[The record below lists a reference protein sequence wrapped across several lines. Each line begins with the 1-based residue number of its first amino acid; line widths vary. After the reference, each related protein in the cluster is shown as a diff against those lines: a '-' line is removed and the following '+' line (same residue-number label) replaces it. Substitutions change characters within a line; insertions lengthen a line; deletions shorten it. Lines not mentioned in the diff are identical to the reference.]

1 MMLQQNVLTKRSV
14 LMQTLGPSTCKSI
27 RDRSVVAKLLSMSRV
42 STIAAGCRGLRPAAS
57 WIAWCVAIWCAFVW
71 CAVAWCAVAVST
83 HAPPA
88 HADEVDFV
96 RDVRPILEQHCYSC
110 HGADKQKSGL
120 RLDIKSEAFK
130 GGDGYGPSIVPNN
143 LDESPLITFVTS
155 ENADER
161 MPPEGPGLS
170 SAEIDV
176 LARWVEQGGKWP
188 AGVDLAQLEDRTD
201 HWSFK
206 LLEVATPPLLEPQ
219 TVAAAESEKPSM
231 LANNPIDS
239 FVLAKLHEHGLR
251 LSPPAE
257 RLSWLRRVT
266 FDLTGLPP
274 TPAAIEHFLTDA
286 RDDAF
291 ERMVDELLKSP
302 RYGER
307 WGQHWLDV
315 VRYADTDGFEVNTPR
330 PNAWPYR
337 DYVIDAFNQDT
348 PYDQFIREQLAGD
361 TLGKDAAT
369 GFLVTAAALL
379 PGQIGQDDESKRLA
393 RQDELAEII
402 INTGEAFLGLSI
414 GCARC
419 HDHKFDAIPHRDYYA
434 LQAFFSG
441 VKYGE
446 RPIQSPESESKLAA
460 AESLRSQI
468 AELEQQLTA
477 KQASQATIA
486 TNAKLNELAFTPR
499 PAKFIRFAIHDAN
512 RHPTLGLIE
521 PCIDEFEIFASGETR
536 QNVALAVHGTTVTAS
551 GSRTSDIHRLEHIH
565 DGLYGNSRSWM
576 SDKAGQGWVQFEL
589 PEVTDIASV
598 AWSRDRDGQ
607 LDDRLP
613 TLFSLEVGEES
624 DRLQHVAG
632 ITADQATELQSLL
645 ETKSKLEAE
654 LGEISK
660 VPMVFAGQF
669 SVPEPTF
676 LLSRGD
682 PEQPVEKVAPAVPS
696 ALGNA
701 TLAADSSDSERRQM
715 LAAWIA
721 SPDNPLTARVMVNR
735 VWQWH
740 FGVGLV
746 ETASDFGRSGH
757 QPTHPELLDW
767 LAQEFIDSGW
777 SIKHLHR
784 SVVLSATYRQ
794 SSRIDPRAEE
804 IDADVRLLW
813 RYPARRLEAETI
825 RDTMLAVSGR
835 LNLQTG
841 GPGFDLFQS
850 RGGLSGFPPVESFS
864 GDGLKRMVYAH
875 KIRMEREAVF
885 GAFDCPDAGQSTAR
899 RRQSTT
905 PIQALNL
912 FNSRFTIEES
922 EALRQRVEQLEPTDV
937 NRQIALA
944 YQLALGREP
953 SNDEIADAAPVVRT
967 HGLAT
972 LCRAIFNSN
981 EFLFLP

>member
-1 MMLQQNVLTKRSV
+1 MTLSPVAWFTK
-14 LMQTLGPSTCKSI
+14 T
-27 RDRSVVAKLLSMSRV
+27 
-42 STIAAGCRGLRPAAS
+42 AACTMA
-57 WIAWCVAIWCAFVW
+57 
-71 CAVAWCAVAVST
+71 AVALCLQTPVC
-83 HAPPA
+83 
-88 HADEVDFV
+88 ADEIDFV
-96 RDVRPILEQHCYSC
+96 RDVRPIFEQHCYSC
-110 HGADKQKSGL
+110 HGAEKKKSGL

-130 GGDGYGPSIVPNN
+130 GGDGYGPSIVPHN
-143 LDESPLITFVTS
+143 LYESPLITFVTN
-155 ENADER
+155 EDAEER

-170 SAEIDV
+170 PAEIAV
-176 LARWVEQGGKWP
+176 LTRWVEQGGHWP
-188 AGVDLAQLEDRTD
+188 DGVDLAQLEDRTD

-206 LLEVATPPLLEPQ
+206 PLNVAVPSISQPDA
-219 TVAAAESEKPSM
+219 VAADDATQPIPT
-231 LANNPIDS
+231 ANNSIDS
-239 FVLAKLHEHGLR
+239 FVLAKLQQHGLQP
-251 LSPPAE
+251 SPPAE
-257 RLSWLRRVT
+257 RLTWLRRVT

-274 TPAAIEHFLTDA
+274 TPEAIEQFYSDT

-291 ERMVDELLKSP
+291 ERVVDELLKSP

-348 PYDQFIREQLAGD
+348 PYDQFIREQLVGD

-446 RPIQSPESESKLAA
+446 RPIQSPESESQIAA
-460 AESLRSQI
+460 ADALRSKI
-468 AELEQQLTA
+468 ATIEQQLTA
-477 KQASQATIA
+477 QQASQTIVA
-486 TNAKLNELAFTPR
+486 TNAKLNEVEFTPR
-499 PAKFIRFAIHDAN
+499 PIKFIRFTIHDSS

-521 PCIDEFEIFASGETR
+521 PCIDEFEIFTSGTSRE
-536 QNVALAVHGTTVTAS
+536 NVALASHGTTVTAS

-576 SDKAGQGWVQFEL
+576 SDRAGQGWVQFEL
-589 PEVTDIASV
+589 PEVTEIASV
-598 AWSRDRDGQ
+598 AWSRDREGHF
-607 LDDRLP
+607 DDRLP
-613 TLFSLEVGEES
+613 TLFSLEVGQTL
-624 DRLQHVAG
+624 DQLHHVAG
-632 ITADQATELQSLL
+632 VAADQATELQSLL
-645 ETKSKLEAE
+645 EMKAKLEAE
-654 LGEISK
+654 LAAVNK

-669 SVPEPTF
+669 SAPEPTF

-682 PEQPVEKVAPAVPS
+682 PEQPVEEVVPAVLS
-696 ALGNA
+696 ALGDL
-701 TLAADSSDSERRQM
+701 TLPAASSDVQRRQA
-715 LAAWIA
+715 LANWIA
-721 SPDNPLTARVMVNR
+721 SPTNPLTARVMVNR
-735 VWQWH
+735 IWQWH
-740 FGVGLV
+740 FGTGLV

-767 LAQEFIDSGW
+767 LAREFIESGW
-777 SIKHLHR
+777 SIKHPHR
-784 SVVLSATYRQ
+784 MMVLSATYRQ
-794 SSRIDPRAEE
+794 SSRIDPRGQE

-813 RYPARRLEAETI
+813 RFPARRLEAETI

-912 FNSRFTIEES
+912 FNSRFTIEEAT
-922 EALRQRVEQLEPTDV
+922 ALSQRVEQLESTDV
-937 NRQIALA
+937 PRQIVLT
-944 YQLALGREP
+944 YQFALGREP
-953 SNDEIADAAPVVRT
+953 NEDELADAEPVVRA
-967 HGLAT
+967 HGLTT

>member
-1 MMLQQNVLTKRSV
+1 
-14 LMQTLGPSTCKSI
+14 MQALEPST
-27 RDRSVVAKLLSMSRV
+27 DVSVTDKLLSMSRV
-42 STIAAGCRGLRPAAS
+42 SPIATGCHGLRPAAGWLS
-57 WIAWCVAIWCAFVW
+57 R
-71 CAVAWCAVAVST
+71 CAVAWCVVAVSA
-83 HAPPA
+83 HAPSR
-88 HADEVDFV
+88 ADEVDFV

-143 LDESPLITFVTS
+143 LDESPLIAFVTS

-161 MPPEGPGLS
+161 MPPQGPGLS
-170 SAEIDV
+170 PAEIGI
-176 LARWVEQGGKWP
+176 LSRWVEQGGHWP

-206 LLEVATPPLLEPQ
+206 PLKVAKPPLLEPQ
-219 TVAAAESEKPSM
+219 TVAAVESEKPST
-231 LANNPIDS
+231 LANNPIDY
-239 FVLAKLHEHGLR
+239 FVLAKLQEHGLR
-251 LSPPAE
+251 LAPPAE

-274 TPAAIEHFLTDA
+274 TPAAIERFLSDT
-286 RDDAF
+286 RDDAL
-291 ERMVDELLKSP
+291 ERVVAELLKSP

-315 VRYADTDGFEVNTPR
+315 VRYADTDGCEVNTPR

-337 DYVIDAFNQDT
+337 DYVIHAFNQDT

-361 TLGKDAAT
+361 MLGKDAAT

-379 PGQIGQDDESKRLA
+379 PGQIGQDDQSKRLA

-419 HDHKFDAIPHRDYYA
+419 HDHKFDAISHRDYYA

-446 RPIQSPESESKLAA
+446 RPIQSAESQSKLAA

-468 AELEQQLTA
+468 AALEQQLTA
-477 KQASQATIA
+477 KQASQSTVT

-499 PAKFIRFAIHDAN
+499 PAKFIRFTIHDAN
-512 RHPTLGLIE
+512 RHPALGLIE
-521 PCIDEFEIFASGETR
+521 PCIDEFEIFASGEAR
-536 QNVALAVHGTTVTAS
+536 QNVALAAHGTTVTAS

-589 PEVTDIASV
+589 PEVTDITSI

-607 LDDRLP
+607 LDDRVP
-613 TLFSLEVGEES
+613 TLFSLEVGEAS
-624 DRLQHVAG
+624 DHLQHVAG
-632 ITADQATELQSLL
+632 ITTNQATELQSLL
-645 ETKSKLEAE
+645 ETQAKLEAE
-654 LGEISK
+654 LAEMSK

-669 SVPEPTF
+669 SLPEPTF

-682 PEQPVEKVAPAVPS
+682 PEQPLEEVVPAVLS
-696 ALGNA
+696 ALDNV
-701 TLAADSSDSERRQM
+701 TLASDSSDVERRQT
-715 LAAWIA
+715 LAEWIA
-721 SPDNPLTARVMVNR
+721 SPENPLTARVMVNR

-767 LAQEFIDSGW
+767 LAQEFIESGW

-784 SVVLSATYRQ
+784 IMVLSATYRQ

-813 RYPARRLEAETI
+813 RYPPRRLEAETI

-835 LNLQTG
+835 LNLQIG

-912 FNSRFTIEES
+912 FNSHFTIEEA
-922 EALRQRVEQLEPTDV
+922 EALRQRVEQLEPNDV
-937 NRQIALA
+937 NRQIALT

-953 SNDEIADAAPVVRT
+953 NHDEIADAAPVVRT